1 MKYLLLLIIS
11 YYYLSANA
19 HVFVYHRFGDSKHT
33 STNTTLKELEK
44 EFTYFKDNGYE
55 VVKLSQIIEKVKNKE
70 EIPDNWVALTIDD
83 SYKSF
88 YKNGLP
94 IFKKYNYPFS
104 LYVYVEATQKGYGD
118 FMTWDELKDASKYG
132 EIGLHS
138 YSHPHLTKISK
149 QKVFNDTKKSFEVF
163 EEKLGFKP
171 KSYAYPYG
179 EYNEQIKNT
188 LKEFKFDYILNQS
201 IGTINKNSDVYDI
214 NRIALVGKVNLEQK
228 LRYKTLEAQWLEPLK
243 YPKDGVLKRV
253 HARVDSKIKTIKL
266 YITGFGWQDVKVN
279 NGIIDVKLDLKL
291 KNSRTRVILSP
302 DYFTVANKIIIK
314 D

>member
-19 HVFVYHRFGDSKHT
+19 HVFVYHRFGDSKHA

-70 EIPDNWVALTIDD
+70 KIPDNWVALTIDD

-243 YPKDGVLKRV
+243 YPKDSVLKRV

>member
-19 HVFVYHRFGDSKHT
+19 HVFVYHRFGDSKHA

-291 KNSRTRVILSP
+291 KNPRTRVILSP

>member
-19 HVFVYHRFGDSKHT
+19 HVFVYHRFGDSKHA

-88 YKNGLP
+88 YENGLP

>member
-19 HVFVYHRFGDSKHT
+19 HVFVYHRFGDSKHA

-70 EIPDNWVALTIDD
+70 KIPDNWVALTIDD

-279 NGIIDVKLDLKL
+279 NGIIDIKLNLKL

>member
-19 HVFVYHRFGDSKHT
+19 HVFVYHRFGDSKHA

-118 FMTWDELKDASKYG
+118 FMTWDELKDASKHG

-201 IGTINKNSDVYDI
+201 IGTINKNSNVYDI

>member
-132 EIGLHS
+132 KIGLHS

>member
-1 MKYLLLLIIS
+1 MKYLLLLIMS

-19 HVFVYHRFGDSKHT
+19 HVFVYHRFGDSKHA

-70 EIPDNWVALTIDD
+70 EVPSNWIALTIDD

-88 YKNGLP
+88 YENGLP

-104 LYVYVEATQKGYGD
+104 LYVYVEATKKGYGD
-118 FMTWDELKDASKYG
+118 FMTWSELKDASKYG

-149 QKVFNDTKKSFEVF
+149 QEVYNDTKKSFEVF
-163 EEKLGFKP
+163 EKKLGFKP

-179 EYNEQIKNT
+179 EYNDQIKNI
-188 LKEFKFDYILNQS
+188 LKEFNFDYILNQS
-201 IGTINKNSDVYDI
+201 IGTVNKNSDIYDI

-228 LRYKTLEAQWLEPLK
+228 LRYKTLEAQWLKPLE

-253 HARVDSKIKTIKL
+253 HAKVDSKIKTIKL

-279 NGIIDVKLDLKL
+279 DGIIDLKLNLKL
-291 KNSRTRVILSP
+291 KNPRTRIMLSP

-314 D
+314 N

>member
-1 MKYLLLLIIS
+1 MS

-19 HVFVYHRFGDSKHT
+19 HVFVYHRFGDSKHA

>member
-19 HVFVYHRFGDSKHT
+19 HVFVYHRFGDSKHA

-228 LRYKTLEAQWLEPLK
+228 LRYKTLEAQWLKPLK

-266 YITGFGWQDVKVN
+266 YITGFGWQDIKVN

>member
-19 HVFVYHRFGDSKHT
+19 HVFVYHRFGDSKHA

>member
-1 MKYLLLLIIS
+1 MKYLLLLIMS

-19 HVFVYHRFGDSKHT
+19 HVFVYHRFGDSKHA

>member
-1 MKYLLLLIIS
+1 MKYLLLLIMS

-19 HVFVYHRFGDSKHT
+19 HVFVYHRFGDSKHA

-70 EIPDNWVALTIDD
+70 KIPDNWVALTIDD